1 MTPSPGIEPG
11 PHWWEASALTLRQPC
26 SPGVPWLIH
35 FLLADWS
42 REQVGKWVCS
52 LFGDDVADRFFEEEI
67 DGWTLLESKRLEED
81 KVLEKLGIST
91 IGRKERFER
100 ELRALGPIMNGKI
113 CLPYLLSKFHN
124 LSCSINFSYMIK
136 NSTSRITGNLI
147 QENSF

>member
-26 SPGVPWLIH
+26 

-67 DGWTLLESKRLEED
+67 DGWTLLENKRLEED

-91 IGRKERFER
+91 IGRKGRFER

-136 NSTSRITGNLI
+136 NSTSRSRITGNLI
-147 QENSF
+147 QDNSF